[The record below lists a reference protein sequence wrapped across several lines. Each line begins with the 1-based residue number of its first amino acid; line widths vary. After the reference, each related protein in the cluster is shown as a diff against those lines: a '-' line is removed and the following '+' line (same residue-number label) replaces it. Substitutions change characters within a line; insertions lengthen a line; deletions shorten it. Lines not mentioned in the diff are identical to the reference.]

1 MVDIVNLIA
10 DYWLIIST
18 NLAKLIFMSTETT
31 LITSNPV
38 NVPAHLLPQRVRH
51 ANPLRRV
58 RVLRVG
64 RPTPGVVSVTLGGEA
79 LRDFVSAGFDDHLK
93 LMLPPALGRP
103 LVLPTLQD
111 GRVSWPADLSETD
124 RPVMRDYTPLHFDAQ
139 ALELDLEFALH
150 GEGPAAAW
158 AANARPGDEVGLGGP
173 RGSMVV
179 PAGHDAYVLAGD
191 ESALPAIARRLAEL
205 PAGTRALALIEVA
218 TADEQRALASAAQVN
233 LRWLVRGTAAP
244 GQRLLE
250 AVRATPLPEGLCFAW
265 AAGEALT
272 MAELRAHWLG
282 LGQPAALMRVSAY
295 WR

>member
-1 MVDIVNLIA
+1 M
-10 DYWLIIST
+10 
-18 NLAKLIFMSTETT
+18 
-31 LITSNPV
+31 TSELTSSSPSAAPASSAAAT
-38 NVPAHLLPQRVRH
+38 VPAHLLPQRVRH
-51 ANPLRRV
+51 VNPVRRV

-64 RPTPGVVSVTLGGEA
+64 RPTPGVVRVTLGGEA
-79 LRDFVSAGFDDHLK
+79 LRGFVSAGFDDHLK
-93 LMLPPALGRP
+93 LMLPPAPGRP

-111 GRVSWPADLSETD
+111 GRVSWPADLSDAD

-158 AANARPGDEVGLGGP
+158 AASARPGDEVGLGGP
-173 RGSMVV
+173 RGSMVL

-205 PAGTRALALIEVA
+205 PAGTQVIALIEVA
-218 TADEQRALASAAQVN
+218 SSEEQRALTSAAQVH
-233 LRWLVRGTAAP
+233 LRWLVRDDAAP
-244 GQRLLE
+244 GQRLLQ
-250 AVRATPLPEGLCFAW
+250 AVRETPLPKGTAFLW

-282 LGQPAALMRVSAY
+282 QGQPAALMRVSAY
-295 WR
+295 WRQGRPGHHENLE

>member
-1 MVDIVNLIA
+1 M
-10 DYWLIIST
+10 
-18 NLAKLIFMSTETT
+18 
-31 LITSNPV
+31 TSELSSPV
-38 NVPAHLLPQRVRH
+38 PPTSAPVPVHLLPQRVRH
-51 ANPLRRV
+51 ANPVRRV
-58 RVLRVG
+58 QVLRVG

-79 LRDFVSAGFDDHLK
+79 LRGFVSAGFDDHLK
-93 LMLPPALGRP
+93 LMLPPAPGRP

-111 GRVSWPADLSETD
+111 GRVSWPTGLAEAD

-158 AANARPGDEVGLGGP
+158 AAQARPGDELGLGGP
-173 RGSMVV
+173 RGSMVL

-205 PAGTRALALIEVA
+205 PAGTRAMVMIEVA
-218 TADEQRALASAAQVN
+218 AAEEQRVLASAAQVH
-233 LRWLVRGTAAP
+233 LRWLERGASAP
-244 GQRLLE
+244 GQRLLQ
-250 AVRATPLPEGLCFAW
+250 AVRETALPEGTVFAW

-295 WR
+295 WRQGRPGHHENLG